1 MDTSQNTGKKR
12 TTLIVALVAC
22 LVLAVGAGVFAWFSA
37 QDTKTNTFVSGTG
50 ITDPDVK
57 PDPDRPTDP
66 HPDPDNNPNTDGKI
80 VETEWNENS
89 PLAPGSITPKNPNM
103 GIGGD
108 SMPAYVFAMVENTLP
123 ADAYFVLGKGWKP
136 VEGYVTEYKTTITV
150 APDQT
155 VIDKHPSI
163 TDPDA
168 KLYKSGLFVYVGET
182 SDWAMLAPTVDPAGN
197 KANYTGELFDKV
209 YTSSTFDKNQVTGD
223 KNTIKVSAYFA
234 AASGDG
240 EYTDENKNQLKE
252 ESKKEILASVKAWA
266 ANVKA

>member
-12 TTLIVALVAC
+12 TTLIVALAAC

-37 QDTKTNTFVSGTG
+37 QDTETNTFVSGNG
-50 ITDPDVK
+50 ITDPEVK
-57 PDPDRPTDP
+57 PDPDTPTDP
-66 HPDPDNNPNTDGKI
+66 GTEEI
-80 VETEWNENS
+80 VPGTEGNIIETEWNENS

-103 GIGGD
+103 GIGKD

-136 VEGYVTEYKTTITV
+136 VEGFFTEYTTE
-150 APDQT
+150 
-155 VIDKHPSI
+155 KHPSI
-163 TDPDA
+163 TDPNA
-168 KLYKSGLFVYVGET
+168 KLYKSGLFMYVGET
-182 SDWAMLAPTVDPAGN
+182 NDWAMLAPTVDPAGN
-197 KANYTGELFDKV
+197 KANYTGELFDKI
-209 YTSSTFDKNQVTGD
+209 YTSSTFDKDQVTGD

-240 EYTDENKNQLKE
+240 EYTDENKNQLKQ
-252 ESKKEILASVKAWA
+252 ESKDEILASVKAWA

>member
-57 PDPDRPTDP
+57 PDPDKPTDP

-80 VETEWNENS
+80 VETEWNENY

-136 VEGYVTEYKTTITV
+136 VEGFFTEYTTE
-150 APDQT
+150 
-155 VIDKHPSI
+155 KHPSI

-197 KANYTGELFDKV
+197 KANYTGELFDKI
-209 YTSSTFDKNQVTGD
+209 YTSSTFNKDEVKGD

-234 AASGDG
+234 AASGDS
-240 EYTDENKNQLKE
+240 EYTDGNKNQLKQ
-252 ESKKEILASVKAWA
+252 ESKDEILASVKAWA
-266 ANVKA
+266 KPVATPLP